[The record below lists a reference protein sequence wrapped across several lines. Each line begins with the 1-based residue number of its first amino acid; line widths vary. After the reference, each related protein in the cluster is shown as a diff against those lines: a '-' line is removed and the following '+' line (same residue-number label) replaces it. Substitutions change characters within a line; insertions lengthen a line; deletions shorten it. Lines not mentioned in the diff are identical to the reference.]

1 MRNIRLTIEY
11 NGERY
16 AGFQKQPE
24 APTIQRELET
34 ALSTLLGE
42 PIEVTA
48 AGRTDAGVH
57 AWGQVVNFQTNSDII
72 CFKIRWST
80 NGILPDDIVVTSCE
94 EVAPAFDSRRDATSR
109 LYKYFILNR
118 LYPSAFFSHFTYFL
132 ARKLN
137 VLAMREAAAYLVGE
151 HDFSSF
157 CSTDASGGN
166 VRRLES
172 LDILREDDLIEEL
185 VSIRVQGQAFLHNQ
199 VRIIAG
205 TLVEVGLGNMQPERV
220 AEILESR
227 DRTKAGPTA
236 PAKGLVLVSV
246 KY

>member
-1 MRNIRLTIEY
+1 MRNIRLILEY

-16 AGFQKQPE
+16 AGFQRQPDR
-24 APTIQRELET
+24 PTIQSELEK

-42 PIEVTA
+42 KIEIVA

-57 AWGQVVNFQTNSDII
+57 AWGQVVNFKTNSDII

-80 NGILPDDIVVTSCE
+80 NGMLPDDIVATSCE
-94 EVAPAFDSRRDATSR
+94 EVSLDFDARRDAKR
-109 LYKYFILNR
+109 RVYKYFILNR

-137 VLAMREAAAYLVGE
+137 LTAMRQAASYLIGE

-157 CSTDASGGN
+157 CTTDAAGGN
-166 VRRLES
+166 VRKIERV
-172 LDILREDDLIEEL
+172 DILREDDLVKEL
-185 VSIRVQGQAFLHNQ
+185 VSIHVEGQAFLHNM
-199 VRIIAG
+199 VRIVAG
-205 TLVEVGLGNMQPERV
+205 TLIEVGLGNMPPERV

-236 PAKGLVLVSV
+236 PARGLVLVEV
-246 KY
+246 EY